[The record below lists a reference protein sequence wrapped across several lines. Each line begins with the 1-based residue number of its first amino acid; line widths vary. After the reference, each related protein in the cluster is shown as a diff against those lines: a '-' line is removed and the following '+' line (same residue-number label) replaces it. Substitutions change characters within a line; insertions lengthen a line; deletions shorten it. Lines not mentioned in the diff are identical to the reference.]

1 MWIIIHHEGTKT
13 KRAQSLKKF
22 SVISEYF
29 ILCVLRELC
38 GYLIIIDGELRCR
51 MSSRIQSRKYKTAS
65 GPEDNVLQKLL
76 TKIYKQIK
84 GI

>member
-1 MWIIIHHEGTKT
+1 MWIIIHHESTKT
-13 KRAQSLKKF
+13 ISAQSYKKF
-22 SVISEYF
+22 LVISEYF

-38 GYLIIIDGELRCR
+38 GYLIITGRELRCR

-76 TKIYKQIK
+76 TKIYKQIN